1 MHRSTFLPL
10 QHAATLIFS
19 VDWGLADASLVV
31 ESDIRKGGT
40 WAGAVEQLDELH
52 LTPIYTRSEGEIGKG
67 LKALLSKG
75 ALPWPNPKTV
85 DDFQA
90 VIAGEL
96 PTQTEV
102 PSQAPM
108 PITTETDDTL
118 SANRKML
125 ETPAVYASEP
135 ASPSALS
142 ASDALFAKAEDLLEL
157 MGYPI
162 NETNMAEYLGI
173 TKAQAKAWLNRLVES
188 GVYIKKTRPVRYERK
203 QLDDFNSSTS
213 QML

>member
-1 MHRSTFLPL
+1 M
-10 QHAATLIFS
+10 
-19 VDWGLADASLVV
+19 DWGLADASLVV

-40 WAGAVEQLDELH
+40 WAGAVEQLAELH

-67 LKALLSKG
+67 LKALLGKG
-75 ALPWPNPKTV
+75 ARPWPNPETV
-85 DDFQA
+85 DAFKA

-102 PSQAPM
+102 PTQAPM

-125 ETPAVYASEP
+125 ETPAVYTPELT
-135 ASPSALS
+135 SPSALS

-157 MGYPI
+157 MGYSI
-162 NETNMAEYLGI
+162 NEASMAEYLGI

-203 QLDDFNSSTS
+203 PLDDFRSITS
-213 QML
+213 QLL

>member
-1 MHRSTFLPL
+1 M
-10 QHAATLIFS
+10 
-19 VDWGLADASLVV
+19 DWGLADASLVV

-40 WAGAVEQLDELH
+40 WAGAVEQLAELH

-67 LKALLSKG
+67 LKALLGKG
-75 ALPWPNPKTV
+75 ARPWPNPETV
-85 DDFQA
+85 DAFKA

-102 PSQAPM
+102 PTQAPM

-125 ETPAVYASEP
+125 ETPAVYTPELT
-135 ASPSALS
+135 SPSALS

-157 MGYPI
+157 MGYSI
-162 NETNMAEYLGI
+162 NEASMAEYLGI

-203 QLDDFNSSTS
+203 PLDDFSSITS
-213 QML
+213 QLL